1 MISDILTVMWKEGK
15 EILAY
20 LSGRSK
26 LSPMIFVGVFGVLL
40 PFQMG
45 KTWVES
51 PMVLVLSGWAALFL
65 VNSIVADS
73 FAGERE
79 RYTLET
85 LLASRLSD
93 RAILSGKI
101 LVAMAYGCGM
111 TWISLLIALVPVN
124 LMHGQG
130 GLLLYPLTIGLGIV
144 GLSLAGAGLAAG
156 AGVLI
161 SLRAATVRQAQQ
173 TLSIT
178 TMLLLFV
185 PVFGVQALPF
195 GWKVRLVEAL
205 TAVDATRVVIIAI
218 GFLAVLDI
226 GLLAVAMARFQRAR
240 LILD

>member
-15 EILAY
+15 EIMAY

-26 LSPMIFVGVFGVLL
+26 LSPLIFVSVFGLFL

-45 KTWVES
+45 KIWVES
-51 PMVLVLSGWAALFL
+51 PMVLVYSGWAALFL
-65 VNSIVADS
+65 VNSIIADS

-93 RAILSGKI
+93 RSILFGKI
-101 LVAMAYGCGM
+101 LVAVVYGCGM
-111 TWISLLIALVPVN
+111 TWLSLLIALVPVN

-130 GLLLYPLTIGLGIV
+130 GLLLYPLTVGSGIV
-144 GLSLAGAGLAAG
+144 GFSLAGAGLAAS

-185 PVFGVQALPF
+185 PVFGVQALPY
-195 GWKVRLVEAL
+195 GWKARIVEAL
-205 TAVDATRVVIIAI
+205 TAVDATRVVIAAI
-218 GFLAVLDI
+218 GLLVLLDI
-226 GLLAVAMARFQRAR
+226 GLLAIAMARFKRSR
-240 LILD
+240 LISD